1 MRDDVHG
8 WVVVGVDG
16 SEHSRRALE
25 WARQEA
31 ALRHV
36 GCVVLHAWHY
46 GGLDANPYF
55 GMAVPEAEAAA
66 HDLLEQEL
74 AIGGRREI
82 PLVGRVVE
90 SDPADALIEASD
102 GAALLVVGTR
112 GRGGL
117 TAAILGSVSTACIR
131 GATCPVF
138 VVPCSPARNK
148 AGLSDRVPA

>member
-90 SDPADALIEASD
+90 SDPADALIEPLMERHSWWS
-102 GAALLVVGTR
+102 ALEAE
-112 GRGGL
+112 GGL
-117 TAAILGSVSTACIR
+117 PLRSL
-131 GATCPVF
+131 
-138 VVPCSPARNK
+138 AR
-148 AGLSDRVPA
+148 